1 MRDYAK
7 VAPQF
12 WTGTTGKALK
22 AAGPEAV
29 IVGLYLMT
37 SPHANMI
44 GLYHCPR
51 AYIAYD
57 TGLGMEGA
65 TKGLAS
71 AIEAEFCTYDE
82 ASEYIFVHAFA
93 EYQIGE
99 ALDAKDNRV
108 RGVINELAK
117 VPKGLCWQ
125 AFRARY
131 AVPFNLP
138 TPSPSE
144 APPKSLRSQ
153 KQKQKQEQKK
163 QPPQP
168 PDDSGGAFDRFWSA
182 WPSSTHK
189 AAKPQ
194 CRAKWESKGCDAIA
208 ERVMASLEAHK
219 ASSQWAKDKGAF
231 IPAPLVWLNQE
242 RWEAAT
248 EAQQHNDA
256 GKWDDS
262 RSSIER
268 AGEGAGLGR
277 WDQEAFEHGRGE
289 TFAAYTARVRRA
301 IEQPEEEPA

>member
-1 MRDYAK
+1 MRDYGK
-7 VAPQF
+7 VYATF
-12 WTGTTGKALK
+12 WSSSTTSSLTGDGKLLA
-22 AAGPEAV
+22 
-29 IVGLYLMT
+29 LYLMT
-37 SPHANMI
+37 CSHST
-44 GLYHCPR
+44 
-51 AYIAYD
+51 IAGVFRLPDGYVSED
-57 TGLGMEGA
+57 LGWTPE
-65 TKGLAS
+65 
-71 AIEAEFCTYDE
+71 
-82 ASEYIFVHAFA
+82 
-93 EYQIGE
+93 
-99 ALDAKDNRV
+99 RV
-108 RGVINELAK
+108 REGFLELLSKGFANRCETTKWAWVVKHLEWNKPENPNQRKSAAK
-117 VPKGLCWQ
+117 VALSIPDECAWKLDFMRVCG
-125 AFRARY
+125 
-131 AVPFNLP
+131 
-138 TPSPSE
+138 PSLDLE
-144 APPKSLRSQ
+144 APKKGNGSATVPKPLLNQ

-182 WPSSTHK
+182 WPPSTRK

-219 ASSQWAKDKGAF
+219 ASSQWTKDKGAF

-248 EAQQHNDA
+248 EAQQHDDA

-301 IEQPEEEPA
+301 IEQPEEVPA